1 RGGRTSGVSRAGRPA
16 GGVRPPHGRGPCVV
30 DTSLGCR
37 GPLARTVVRITGGPV
52 RRGLRTLAHCRGTS
66 GVSAWWQGRGWFP
79 DAPAPSRGPGPPHD
93 RGGRSTGFGHAR
105 GR

>member
-1 RGGRTSGVSRAGRPA
+1 
-16 GGVRPPHGRGPCVV
+16 
-30 DTSLGCR
+30 SLGCR

-66 GVSAWWQGRGWFP
+66 GVSAWWQGRGWFA

-93 RGGRSTGFGHAR
+93 RGGRSAGFGPAR
-105 GR
+105 GRGETAAPKSRGDPVMGRFWLAGGRGQW